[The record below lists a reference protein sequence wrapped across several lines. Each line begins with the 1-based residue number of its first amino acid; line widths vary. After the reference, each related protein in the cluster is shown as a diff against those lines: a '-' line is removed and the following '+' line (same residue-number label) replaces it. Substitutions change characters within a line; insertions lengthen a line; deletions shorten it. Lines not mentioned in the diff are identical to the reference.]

1 MAEVHWNG
9 SSLIDRGL
17 LSFRFF
23 PFRHNDWKFV
33 IIGVTSSSFSNAVWY
48 IRDLPN
54 PSFRRRHI
62 PPEENISFWMRTSA
76 RYAPIFLIIDF
87 PLHTFTIDAPFSI
100 PMRSITNLRANG
112 NLRANY
118 ARMEFFRASFRGYA
132 SLSRRTRIRKRYPI
146 YLISART
153 YAWRMAE
160 MCLGPWP
167 RFKFNTPLRKRKS
180 SSPYDAFQFTFRHPV
195 TLPGRPLCRVYRRVV
210 LQHVPFGW
218 FRALSH
224 RRLSSGTNVTR
235 MTRVSD
241 TAVRTFLSLS
251 LFFPSCR

>member
-1 MAEVHWNG
+1 
-9 SSLIDRGL
+9 
-17 LSFRFF
+17 
-23 PFRHNDWKFV
+23 
-33 IIGVTSSSFSNAVWY
+33 
-48 IRDLPN
+48 
-54 PSFRRRHI
+54 
-62 PPEENISFWMRTSA
+62 MRTSA

-132 SLSRRTRIRKRYPI
+132 S
-146 YLISART
+146 
-153 YAWRMAE
+153 E

-195 TLPGRPLCRVYRRVV
+195 TLPERPLCRVYRRVV